1 MAPRVL
7 VLSSGESGGSE
18 GDIVEEENSSSGT
31 SNPNYRGS
39 PSRTATRDL
48 GVERPADPLSL
59 SLLHGDV
66 SAEGVMLILVSPRDE
81 ELCQGRLDYRPLLET
96 VVCYGAMEKALET
109 TQGQLEA
116 ESRACQELESR
127 MGTLNL
133 HCEQMVVCE
142 RRVLEEADRERIAT
156 DEAAATAVR
165 Q

>member
-1 MAPRVL
+1 
-7 VLSSGESGGSE
+7 
-18 GDIVEEENSSSGT
+18 
-31 SNPNYRGS
+31 
-39 PSRTATRDL
+39 
-48 GVERPADPLSL
+48 
-59 SLLHGDV
+59 
-66 SAEGVMLILVSPRDE
+66 MLILVSPRDE
-81 ELCQGRLDYRPLLET
+81 ELCQGRLDYRPLLEA
-96 VVCYGAMEKALET
+96 VVCYGAMEKALAT

-165 Q
+165 QYCESEAFPGDVRSYIVDYAVESYEVLKATRAGKRCVTIDGVHMYDLGEYDI